1 MHISIFAVGRL
12 KRAPEE
18 DLVRDYTSRLT
29 KIGRHV
35 GISGVAVRE
44 FNESSAQTAE
54 QRKSQEAKTL
64 IASLP
69 EKARVVVLDERGENL
84 TSKRFSG
91 LVQSSL
97 DDGDRDLVFVIGG
110 PDGLDETISAR
121 ASRISISFKTNSTV
135 SGCFSSP
142 TNAVTCIVS
151 CCKRL
156 PELIHLRSLLIC
168 RKLSTA

>member
-69 EKARVVVLDERGENL
+69 DKARVVVLDERGENL

-110 PDGLDETISAR
+110 PDGLDETISAM
-121 ASRISISFKTNSTV
+121 AKSKISFGKLTWPHRLVRVMLSEQIYR
-135 SGCFSSP
+135 
-142 TNAVTCIVS
+142 AVTILVNHPYH
-151 CCKRL
+151 R
-156 PELIHLRSLLIC
+156 E
-168 RKLSTA
+168 